1 MSGTQLGAEAGP
13 PPFPT
18 AASHCGLTASYQKL
32 LPPPGTRAPL
42 GELLG
47 TAAGPGLGRLRTLS

>member
-1 MSGTQLGAEAGP
+1 MSGAQVGSEAGP

-18 AASHCGLTASYQKL
+18 AASRCGLTASYQKL

-47 TAAGPGLGRLRTLS
+47 TAAGPGLGGPRTLS